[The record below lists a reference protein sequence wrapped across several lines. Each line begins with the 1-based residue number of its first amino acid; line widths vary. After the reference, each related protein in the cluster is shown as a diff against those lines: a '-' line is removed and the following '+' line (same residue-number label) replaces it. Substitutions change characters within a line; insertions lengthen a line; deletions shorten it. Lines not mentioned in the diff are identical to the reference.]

1 MINTGSALSLSLLQR
16 LDGLGVT
23 YGREDSFK
31 IGPRR
36 LIARRILVGVDTAR
50 VPVDTLLGIGLEL
63 GMPTDGLALLT
74 ARKSEAN
81 AVFFGLEEDGGSC
94 VCKVYLEFWDRVRR
108 EVRRTGASTPL
119 LLHLGVKWNSVDGA
133 RAERHEVARYHC
145 HPLLSIRD
153 VLRRMALAY
162 QPGPPSELSEAALDI
177 VRLGAKRTP
186 AAALLYLEVGEEGN
200 PRHSFDVNLY
210 KTGLSVADAGPAL
223 RRAGAYFE
231 IAPAAMETQL
241 DLLGPRAL
249 GHLSSGLDRHGH
261 PFLSVYGEI
270 QPL

>member
-1 MINTGSALSLSLLQR
+1 MADTLLSLRLLHR
-16 LDGLGVT
+16 LDALGLA

-36 LIARRILVGVDTAR
+36 LIAERILIGVDTAR
-50 VPVDTLLGIGLEL
+50 AKVETLLGIGVKL
-63 GMPTDGLALLT
+63 GMPAEGLALLT
-74 ARKSEAN
+74 AHQADAN
-81 AVFFGLEEDGGSC
+81 AVFFGLEEQPGSR

-108 EVRRTGASTPL
+108 EVRRTGAATPQ

-162 QPGPPSELSEAALDI
+162 PPGQPSELSEAALDI
-177 VRLGAKRTP
+177 VRLGAKRNP
-186 AAALLYLEVGEEGN
+186 AAALLYLEASEEGN
-200 PRHSFDVNLY
+200 PRNSFDVNLY
-210 KTGLSVADAGPAL
+210 KTGLSVADAAPAL
-223 RRAGAYFE
+223 RRAAAYFE
-231 IAPAAMETQL
+231 VAPAPMQAQL
-241 DLLGPRAL
+241 ERLGARPL
-249 GHLSSGLDRHGH
+249 GHVSSGLDRHGH

-270 QPL
+270 RPL